1 MYFTLLVVV
10 ILTAIALV
18 AVALGIA
25 RAISPRSYNSQKGEA
40 YECGIPTRGTVVDAI
55 QSRLLSICYPL
66 PDVRC
71 GNSIFISL
79 GCSGTK
85 PRSVRS
91 V

>member
-25 RAISPRSYNSQKGEA
+25 RAISRMWYSYA
-40 YECGIPTRGTVVDAI
+40 GTVVDAI

-79 GCSGTK
+79 GCSGTR

>member
-25 RAISPRSYNSQKGEA
+25 RAISPRSYNSQKGRSLRMWYSYA
-40 YECGIPTRGTVVDAI
+40 GTVVDAI

-79 GCSGTK
+79 GCSGTR